1 MHYQGQIVCR
11 IGDDAGG
18 RLAPVDRGSAGIWP
32 GSADAAAQGT
42 VAAFVTMAL
51 AQAVGAHSKL
61 QMTPPRTPCVACR
74 SDNLSKLQN
83 SLRKQAKETFM
94 GASLVQSRYRDLD
107 ALSARFAHHGEQVQ
121 SLSQR
126 VTQRAEV
133 LRSGGWEG
141 RGKAAFLAELDG
153 EVTPVLLRLTAAL
166 EEAGQVT
173 AQIRLLILAA
183 EEDAA
188 APFRGSDAAP
198 GSAAGR
204 DADSAGDISTMND
217 IDGLNMSAAALAIGP
232 ALVKFLEFISERSK
246 DRAAA
251 LAAAREIGRFLN
263 RLLGTTGNVGR
274 MEELYRTLVVKGI
287 PYRGSIA
294 SMLGSKLFVGFLVG
308 ADATFGAIE
317 DWQIGKYDGDLK
329 KIIGVNASDAVIQ
342 LAVGLTPPGRI
353 ALIVNS
359 INQLVGFGEVAAMRF
374 HADMA
379 GANNAMRLKL
389 QDDALSMEQAY
400 TKMDLTNVSK
410 ELGEAIW
417 DGYGAVLRSHGNV
430 AQAYMDGFARIQRD
444 PSLGTM
450 IDVTQ
455 NIEQVRRDNW
465 SSILPLPYAWLGTKE
480 GMSGVGD
487 ALKASGKVLD
497 GFVDAQAIR
506 VTAGLNR
513 SANQLVNDVNR
524 LPVSDLMKQ
533 RVSDAALN
541 TVDQIQS
548 ARQWATNLKEF

>member
-1 MHYQGQIVCR
+1 
-11 IGDDAGG
+11 
-18 RLAPVDRGSAGIWP
+18 
-32 GSADAAAQGT
+32 
-42 VAAFVTMAL
+42 
-51 AQAVGAHSKL
+51 
-61 QMTPPRTPCVACR
+61 
-74 SDNLSKLQN
+74 
-83 SLRKQAKETFM
+83 M